1 MKIAEKTGERP
12 VIEICPLCGS
22 VMEKGFIITR
32 EIVWNRKEH
41 KHFDIGEKIVPPN
54 WHLANV
60 EAHRCEKCKL
70 VVFQY
75 GEPGNPAEDSQ

>member
-1 MKIAEKTGERP
+1 MKAAENTEGKS
-12 VIEICPLCGS
+12 VIGICPLCGS
-22 VMEKGFIITR
+22 AMEKGFIITR

-70 VVFQY
+70 VIFRY
-75 GEPGNPAEDSQ
+75 GEANPVEGSP